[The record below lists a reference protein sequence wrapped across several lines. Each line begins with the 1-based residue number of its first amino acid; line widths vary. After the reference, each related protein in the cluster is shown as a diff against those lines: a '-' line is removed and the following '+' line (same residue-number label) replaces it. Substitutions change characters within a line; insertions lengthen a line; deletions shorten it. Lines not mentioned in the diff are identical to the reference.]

1 MCVNLLQRYNMKND
15 YLNLY
20 QNAEELAMRNSG
32 LIEIL
37 SGYCEGKMP
46 GGTCD
51 IDAIYE
57 LCEILK
63 QNQDAFIT
71 ELDNSDT
78 KLSGMLFELG
88 LIKTS

>member
-1 MCVNLLQRYNMKND
+1 MKND
-15 YLNLY
+15 YLNIY
-20 QNAEELAMRNSG
+20 QNAGELAIRNSG
-32 LIEIL
+32 LLEIL
-37 SGYCEGKMP
+37 SGYCESKLPEGR
-46 GGTCD
+46 CD

-63 QNQDAFIT
+63 QNQDALIT

-78 KLSGMLFELG
+78 KLSGMLIELG